1 MFFETV
7 GTWWTPETNSKISWT
22 WSLILEGSKVWM
34 VGNGEV
40 WTEESLEFK
49 WEEDEE
55 GIVVRDLKENG
66 KDEKKGS
73 KV

>member
-1 MFFETV
+1 
-7 GTWWTPETNSKISWT
+7 
-22 WSLILEGSKVWM
+22 M